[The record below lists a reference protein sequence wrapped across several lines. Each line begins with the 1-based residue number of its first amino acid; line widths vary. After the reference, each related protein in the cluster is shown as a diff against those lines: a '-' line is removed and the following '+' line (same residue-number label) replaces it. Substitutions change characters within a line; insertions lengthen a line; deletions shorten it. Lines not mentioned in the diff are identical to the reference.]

1 MRLAENPNPPNRAPA
16 QLVMP
21 DFSKRPGGF
30 ASGGNASDLEVW
42 LAVVEEWGTCS
53 VRWDWMTE

>member
-1 MRLAENPNPPNRAPA
+1 
-16 QLVMP
+16 MP

-30 ASGGNASDLEVW
+30 VPGGTASDLEVW

-53 VRWDWMTE
+53 VRGDWMTIMNVTTDVKDGRSKLVSL